1 MGILHIWTIHIG
13 IFPMWF
19 FPVRQTCLWRLVNVK
34 FRGDKPALAV
44 SSSVTNKIAVF
55 LELFECRENGVG
67 TFLANSSQP
76 TGGELPAIIERQH
89 F

>member
-1 MGILHIWTIHIG
+1 MCGIIPMGILHIWTIHIG

-19 FPVRQTCLWRLVNVK
+19 FPVWQTCLWRLVNVK

-55 LELFECRENGVG
+55 LKLFECRENGVG
-67 TFLANSSQP
+67 TLDRKSVV
-76 TGGELPAIIERQH
+76 
-89 F
+89 

>member
-19 FPVRQTCLWRLVNVK
+19 FPAWQTGLWRLENVK
-34 FRGDKPALAV
+34 LRGDKSALAV
-44 SSSVTNKIAVF
+44 SPSVTNEIAVF
-55 LELFECRENGVG
+55 LKLFECRENGIR
-67 TFLANSSQP
+67 TFLADSCQP
-76 TGGELPAIIERQH
+76 TSGELPAVIERQH